1 MSILTAIS
9 EINWLAVLV
18 AWIAHVVMSL
28 VWFQPPLFGKAWVEL
43 SGKELKPATQW
54 FPAGLA
60 AHLVCV
66 LGLAVIVNLA
76 NATTLV
82 EGAALGLMVSI
93 CFIGAMLAGE
103 LVWEKIPFKLFLIR
117 LGDQVLTLCLAGML
131 FAIWR

>member
-9 EINWLAVLV
+9 GINWLAVLV